1 MSLITNWGYTL
12 TALDEL
18 PGMLSEDEFDEST
31 AGKYAGDVRIGPNI
45 SAADAAIRNYC
56 GWHVYPSTGCQ
67 MSTTLFDRR
76 ITAVGGGYLIQLPAK
91 FVTAVSSVSIGG
103 VAYTTFI
110 LETNGILRVYHAPV
124 GLPPYTAVEVTY
136 TAGLS
141 EDMIIP
147 VKDII
152 AHRVTHALSNSYGVS
167 SEAAGGVSVT
177 YNANWINSSR
187 ATALP
192 NDNKEVLEPYRL
204 TGVF

>member
-1 MSLITNWGYTL
+1 MSFITNWGYTL
-12 TALDEL
+12 TQQSGLC
-18 PGMLSEDEFDEST
+18 GMLSEEEFNEMT
-31 AGKYAGDVRIGPNI
+31 AGKYAGDERIYRNI
-45 SAADAAIRNYC
+45 QSAESAIRNYC
-56 GWHVYPSTGCQ
+56 GWHLYPSAECQ
-67 MSTTLFDRR
+67 LATTLFDRR

-103 VAYTTFI
+103 TECSTFV
-110 LETNGILRVYHAPV
+110 LETNGILRVYNAPV

-136 TAGLS
+136 TAGLT
-141 EDMIIP
+141 DGLLAPI
-147 VKDII
+147 KDII
-152 AHRVTHALSNSYGVS
+152 AHRVTHALANSYGVS

-192 NDNKEVLEPYRL
+192 SDNKEVLAPYRL

>member
-1 MSLITNWGYTL
+1 MTITNWGYTL
-12 TALDEL
+12 TDLDGLPCMIDEL
-18 PGMLSEDEFDEST
+18 EFNEVT
-31 AGKYAGDVRIGPNI
+31 AGKFTGDARIAPNI
-45 SAADAAIRNYC
+45 IGAESAIRNYC
-56 GWHVYPSTGCQ
+56 GWHLYPSTECQ
-67 MSTTLFDRR
+67 LSTTLFDRR

-91 FVTAVSSVSIGG
+91 FVTAVSAVSIGG
-103 VAYTTFI
+103 VAYTTFV
-110 LETNGILRVYHAPV
+110 LETNGLLRVYNAPV
-124 GLPPYTAVEVTY
+124 GLAPYTPVEVTY

-141 EDMIIP
+141 SDMIIP

-152 AHRVTHALSNSYGVS
+152 VHRVTHALSNSYGVS

-192 NDNKEVLEPYRL
+192 SDNKEVLGPYRL